1 MLPAPLASSTVKA
14 ATLVAATD
22 TAADVVSAPVTA
34 LMEGVLEAMF
44 TTKVKVTALLLVAV
58 GAIGIGLGVYQ
69 THAGAT
75 PAPQQVLVSADKDGK
90 LLVKTVDAKP
100 KVVEAEKK
108 QEPQKEPPAPAR
120 GLLIDFLP
128 LVEAKDKN
136 KLNDRDRK
144 VLAEILM
151 KLAGG
156 KVATADKARNA
167 AEKYKFKA
175 SGILAEEA
183 AHVVSLLPLGID
195 VPDFGKRGDLVWV
208 VQFRV
213 FRGAITQEVW
223 VNADTEGVLA
233 ILPLKR

>member
-1 MLPAPLASSTVKA
+1 MARGMPKRDLRLFRQNSTGTRIIEGVFDAMLPPKL
-14 ATLVAATD
+14 
-22 TAADVVSAPVTA
+22 
-34 LMEGVLEAMF
+34 
-44 TTKVKVTALLLVAV
+44 KVTSLLLVAV
-58 GAIGIGLGVYQ
+58 GLIGASQGVYQ
-69 THAGAT
+69 THAGAK
-75 PAPQQVLVSADKDGK
+75 PATQQVLVSPGKDGK

-100 KVVEAEKK
+100 KVVEAGMK
-108 QEPQKEPPAPAR
+108 QEPQKEQPAAAR

-136 KLNDRDRK
+136 KLNDRDRQ
-144 VLAEILM
+144 VLAEILK

-156 KVATADKARNA
+156 KVATADKAKETA
-167 AEKYKFKA
+167 VKYKFKS

-213 FRGAITQEVW
+213 FRGVITQEVW
-223 VNADTEGVLA
+223 VNANTAGVLA

>member
-1 MLPAPLASSTVKA
+1 MT
-14 ATLVAATD
+14 
-22 TAADVVSAPVTA
+22 
-34 LMEGVLEAMF
+34 MF
-44 TTKVKVTALLLVAV
+44 PTKLKVTALLLVAV
-58 GAIGIGLGVYQ
+58 GLIGVGLGVYQ

-75 PAPQQVLVSADKDGK
+75 PAPQQILVSPNKGGK
-90 LLVKTVDAKP
+90 LLVQTVDAKP
-100 KVVEAEKK
+100 KVVEPGKK
-108 QEPQKEPPAPAR
+108 QEPQKEQPAPAR

-136 KLNDRDRK
+136 KINDRDRQ
-144 VLAEILM
+144 VLAEILK

-156 KVATADKARNA
+156 KLATADKARDA
-167 AEKYKFKA
+167 AVKYKFKS

-183 AHVVSLLPLGID
+183 EYVVSLLPLGID
-195 VPDFGKRGDLVWV
+195 VSDFGKRGDLVWV

-223 VNADTEGVLA
+223 VNANTAGVLA